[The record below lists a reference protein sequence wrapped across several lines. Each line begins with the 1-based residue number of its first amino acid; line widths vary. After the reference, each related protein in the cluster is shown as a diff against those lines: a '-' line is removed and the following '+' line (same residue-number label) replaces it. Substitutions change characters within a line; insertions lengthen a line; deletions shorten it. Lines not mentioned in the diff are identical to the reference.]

1 MQSCR
6 AGEKGAEALP
16 HGRQDAP
23 RRAEVALARCA
34 QAKGVT
40 CVKVLRLAPAHLPA
54 PAAWAELGVCL
65 ETERLHAAFAA
76 VAMPRSC
83 VDRPQA
89 CSPAD
94 SLGYCGTA
102 VYAAVV
108 VACLRWGVIES
119 THGGQTQRG
128 HSLSVE
134 RHAMGTG
141 NCTGSVATGQATAV
155 QTSVPGGWHALYE
168 GGTGFAGVLVPGALL
183 HAASAE
189 RCCVWGSGA
198 GGQGLYDSQPIA
210 LPTPWQGFADVCPG
224 VAGVDAGDAAIG
236 GTWVLLCRVN
246 PEPLAGVCVGIR
258 PGIAGGDAGG
268 RKHMVT
274 INPESG
280 CIAGVRPGVAGVDA
294 GHAAVGG
301 VRAERRGGARAVR
314 ARGGRRPHAGAAAR
328 PHPVRAPFWRTC
340 LGLSWGCAALCGT
353 ESHGAGLE
361 GLKQDSIDGLEMGC
375 SKVEGQR
382 MLNDLARAQQLF

>member
-258 PGIAGGDAGG
+258 PGIAGGMLGDASTWLPSILNLGVLQVYDRASLG
-268 RKHMVT
+268 WMLGTRPSV
-274 INPESG
+274 ECVQSG
-280 CIAGVRPGVAGVDA
+280 
-294 GHAAVGG
+294 
-301 VRAERRGGARAVR
+301 AEALAQC
-314 ARGGRRPHAGAAAR
+314 ARGAG
-328 PHPVRAPFWRTC
+328 
-340 LGLSWGCAALCGT
+340 
-353 ESHGAGLE
+353 
-361 GLKQDSIDGLEMGC
+361 DGLMPALPPDHTQCAPPFG
-375 SKVEGQR
+375 
-382 MLNDLARAQQLF
+382 APA